1 MAKLLIGFLV
11 GVCVTVLDG
20 FVLGYFYPEAAHD
33 PYSLGRFHEAVDIG
47 YKIPGALG
55 TDVDPS
61 EPMEPFLGGKMESV
75 VIVTRHGVKTLRLC
89 CDGSEPKPTP

>member
-1 MAKLLIGFLV
+1 MTKLVIGFLL
-11 GVCVTVLDG
+11 GVCVTVVAG

-33 PYSLGRFHEAVDIG
+33 PYSLGRFHEDIDVG
-47 YKIPGALG
+47 QKIPSALG
-55 TDVDPS
+55 RDVDPH

-75 VIVTRHGVKTLRLC
+75 VIVTRRGVKTLRLC